1 MGALSETYRL
11 LKSSRC
17 HTFDSMSLSA
27 TRNLFLLSLLRLLL
41 PRSGNGDAFCGDIGR
56 TTDRQNARNCQY
68 RHQFWRR
75 TTSIASPSPTSSSA
89 TSVTCNR
96 AVTVGP
102 PFCRPPPLSL
112 SSSASLFLSHN
123 LIAGFHTV
131 PLIDRSIGSGTRAR
145 ATSSRL
151 GKFGL
156 HSRGRKSDVQTG
168 RFALPDGAI
177 GDRFCCARVTTDET
191 AEEDRQRKRNGGTV
205 RCCGHGR
212 LPSTSSDSFGRRRRR
227 RHCHANSS
235 LHKEL

>member
-1 MGALSETYRL
+1 MPEIVSIDINFGDDDFDCFAVADVVVGNICHLQ
-11 LKSSRC
+11 SSRDC
-17 HTFDSMSLSA
+17 RSS
-27 TRNLFLLSLLRLLL
+27 FL
-41 PRSGNGDAFCGDIGR
+41 
-56 TTDRQNARNCQY
+56 
-68 RHQFWRR
+68 
-75 TTSIASPSPTSSSA
+75 PS
-89 TSVTCNR
+89 
-96 AVTVGP
+96 
-102 PFCRPPPLSL
+102 PPPLSL